1 MNGLIG
7 FDGTLSGSISDGGSG
22 TTNYNDLSNKPSINS
37 VPLVGNK
44 TTADLHLF
52 EGDYDDLDNR
62 PAINGITLSGN
73 KTTTDLGLFSGN
85 YNDLT
90 NKPTLFSG
98 NYNDLTNKPTLFS
111 GDYNDLTNKP
121 TLFDGDYD
129 SLRDRPSINDVILAG
144 NKTTSDL
151 GLFSGNYNDLT
162 NKPTLFDGDYDGLT
176 DKPQI
181 NGVTLAGNKT
191 TSDLGLF
198 SGDYNDL
205 TNKPTLFSGD
215 YNDLSNT
222 PSIPDID
229 MLPAGSPSQ
238 TSTKM
243 ELDNVIYELADADA
257 RTIIGDGQL
266 DPDFTATDLTGA
278 CNELNNNLTDLSD
291 RLAWKR
297 IDSDTI
303 TNLSTFCAYID
314 NLIGSTSGYRTGY
327 IAANIAQRIGL
338 SNEGYYYDAKANSN
352 NYRIVIVNNASGS
365 LYKTLVKAAGTWQA
379 TWKGVTLS

>member
-243 ELDNVIYELADADA
+243 GLDNVIYELADADA

-278 CNELNNNLTDLSD
+278 CNELNSNLSNLKGVSIDDKTLTDLGQMAISQGCFSYYCQGTMTGTLTKND
-291 RLAWKR
+291 SSYIGFGLFFYHKANQIPCYTLYCINSSKAYMGRLAKSGNDYV
-297 IDSDTI
+297 IDMVKVSTY
-303 TNLSTFCAYID
+303 TN
-314 NLIGSTSGYRTGY
+314 
-327 IAANIAQRIGL
+327 
-338 SNEGYYYDAKANSN
+338 
-352 NYRIVIVNNASGS
+352 VN
-365 LYKTLVKAAGTWQA
+365 
-379 TWKGVTLS
+379 